1 MLKGFVSLHK
11 KEKKITSDQCFYFF
25 LPQTILLLV
34 TIGDD
39 TDKTHVQ
46 ACTRMLHLTA
56 VGRIF
61 FKLSAGLIRKQQA
74 Q

>member
-11 KEKKITSDQCFYFF
+11 KEKKITCFQINVSIFF
-25 LPQTILLLV
+25 FPQTILLLV

-46 ACTRMLHLTA
+46 ACTRVLHLTA
-56 VGRIF
+56 FGPIF
-61 FKLSAGLIRKQQA
+61 F
-74 Q
+74 